1 MMTILVSLSEAKTH
15 FVRKDLQRQAKKAKG
30 SELDEG
36 DAAAAVI
43 TALDLEDA
51 WKKSAEGDHFCLY
64 LIIILKL
71 QTLL

>member
-1 MMTILVSLSEAKTH
+1 MITSSGTSKDDDIISLSEANTD

-51 WKKSAEGDHFCLY
+51 WKKSAEGEYYFY
-64 LIIILKL
+64 I
-71 QTLL
+71 

>member
-1 MMTILVSLSEAKTH
+1 M
-15 FVRKDLQRQAKKAKG
+15 QRQAKKAKG

-51 WKKSAEGDHFCLY
+51 WKKSAEGEHFG
-64 LIIILKL
+64 
-71 QTLL
+71 

>member
-1 MMTILVSLSEAKTH
+1 MTLGNLLETITD

-30 SELDEG
+30 SELDEV

-51 WKKSAEGDHFCLY
+51 WKKSVEGEHFA
-64 LIIILKL
+64 
-71 QTLL
+71 